1 MHHNLSCGRECL
13 PHPTL
18 LSFFSTIKELQ
29 PPTHFPLDPIT
40 RWGLFLH
47 PTRST
52 RENHNADYLD
62 RFAFGLRFALHP
74 QFDEALPLFFFQ
86 INTIVIA
93 FFFGIGPAL
102 LTVALS
108 IPLISYFFMAPFG
121 EFTVVD
127 IRDIS
132 TLIVYGT
139 YTVLVCFLVE
149 WLRRE
154 QYTAKMAI
162 YVSDS
167 RFKLMV
173 EGDKKIRDLLKNSPI
188 N

>member
-1 MHHNLSCGRECL
+1 MKHNLNA
-13 PHPTL
+13 
-18 LSFFSTIKELQ
+18 F
-29 PPTHFPLDPIT
+29 
-40 RWGLFLH
+40 RWCPNKAQGYL
-47 PTRST
+47 
-52 RENHNADYLD
+52 NACIGVF
-62 RFAFGLRFALHP
+62 FAFCVRFALQP
-74 QFDEALPLFFFQ
+74 QIESSLPLFFFQ

-93 FFFGIGPAL
+93 FFFGTGPAL

-127 IRDIS
+127 TRDVTI
-132 TLIVYGT
+132 LFVYGS
-139 YTVLVCFLVE
+139 YTLLVCFLVE

-154 QYTAKMAI
+154 QYNAKMAI
-162 YVSDS
+162 LVSES

-173 EGDKKIRDLLKNSPI
+173 EGDAKIRTLLKNTPPTNLS